1 MHLQTSQDSATS
13 HSNEAQDTNSS
24 MHGKGP
30 KTKCQPKN
38 LDGLPATSLWGQ
50 FSSTFHIA
58 VNSSCFTDSTT
69 NVAGDPW
76 FLVSFVPSTPAMMY
90 AHNKEKQSERD
101 HSLGTDPMRR
111 RT

>member
-1 MHLQTSQDSATS
+1 
-13 HSNEAQDTNSS
+13 